1 MWSEKLQAHV
11 FFMPFTHYIWKY
23 QQQKTHIM
31 ALDNLISLSFSK
43 SDLDTID
50 KAIQD
55 IQTVLVGKTINLTP
69 DQRQQYGRIAEQNK
83 LFVNKAK
90 SYMEQYAQH
99 VPGFLDKAEFDRDY
113 IAREQIEQRLQL
125 LASLTEQ
132 LSDTKVLLDHDN
144 YHNAISFYRNIRFL
158 SEENVPGTNVVYEDM
173 KQFFITA
180 QQPQTPPPPVT
191 NNDTP

>member
-1 MWSEKLQAHV
+1 
-11 FFMPFTHYIWKY
+11 
-23 QQQKTHIM
+23 M

-43 SDLDTID
+43 SDLEIID

-69 DQRQQYGRIAEQNK
+69 EQRQQYGRIAEQNK

-113 IAREQIEQRLQL
+113 IAREQVEQRLQL
-125 LASLTEQ
+125 LDSITEQ

-173 KQFFITA
+173 KQFFIIP
-180 QQPQTPPPPVT
+180 QQPQSPPPPAS
-191 NNDTP
+191 NNDNPQA